1 MKANLEPILDVL
13 GMPDRCFRIPVF
25 QRVYSWT
32 ERQCMQLLADVQALV
47 REDEEATHFL
57 GTLIYMPEKSEA
69 GPQYASLIDGQQRL
83 TTLTLLLIAMRDRLA
98 TSGTAEE
105 RCLAAW
111 IDETYLCNGDEAKLV
126 LSCDDAKA
134 LCHLV
139 FGQSAFQAESPN
151 AEGAKEGPSSL
162 EEEQAQSAF
171 LLGNEALF
179 ARMIDQEGADCARL
193 LAALERLTVI
203 VVQLDD
209 DDAPQQVFESLNAK
223 GKPLSTTDL
232 LRNMLLLEHGF
243 DEQERLFNIYWAPI
257 DAAFEQFAPEDDI
270 YLDAALHAWLTSTAP
285 DIKIGKRSD
294 LYQAFKEYL
303 AMRDDAPEDLLRSIS
318 SSCLSFA
325 KEPASPEAREH
336 VDWVIDKPKG
346 LVSERKLFGD

>member
-13 GMPDRCFRIPVF
+13 GTPDRCFRIPVF

-32 ERQCMQLLADVQALV
+32 ERQCMQLLADMQALMK
-47 REDEEATHFL
+47 EDGEETHFL
-57 GTLIYMPEKSEA
+57 GTLIYLPERSEA
-69 GPQYASLIDGQQRL
+69 GPRYASLIDGQQRL
-83 TTLTLLLIAMRDRLA
+83 TTLTLLLIAMRDHLA
-98 TSGTAEE
+98 TSDKVEE
-105 RCLAAW
+105 RGLAAQ
-111 IDETYLCNGDEAKLV
+111 IDETYLCDGDEVKLI

-139 FGQSAFQAESPN
+139 FGQNAFQAESPH
-151 AEGAKEGPSSL
+151 AEGAQREPGSLKED
-162 EEEQAQSAF
+162 QAQSGF

-179 ARMIDQEGADCARL
+179 ARMIDQEDIDCTCL
-193 LAALERLTVI
+193 LAALRRLTVI

-209 DDAPQQVFESLNAK
+209 DDAPQQVFESFNAK

-232 LRNMLLLEHGF
+232 LRNTLLLEHGF
-243 DEQERLFNIYWAPI
+243 DEQARLFNIYWAPI

-270 YLDAALHAWLTSTAP
+270 YLDAALHAWLASTAP

-303 AMRDDAPEDLLRSIS
+303 ATRDDAPEDLLRSIS
-318 SSCLSFA
+318 SACLSFA
-325 KEPASPEAREH
+325 KDPASPEAREH
-336 VDWVIDKPKG
+336 IDWVIDKPKG